1 MEVSTEESEDTMT
14 APVLQHIAL
23 SVHDIDKS
31 ADWYVRL
38 LDLTLAAEFDEPAPM
53 KVLFTP
59 TGQAIDLRQDPDVV
73 ADRFSQTRV
82 GLDHVGF
89 VCADRAELDGWLG
102 RLRGYGVVESGIQE
116 SPFGW
121 HLNFRDPDDIP
132 LEFFLPRA
140 AVEGS

>member
-1 MEVSTEESEDTMT
+1 MT

-31 ADWYVRL
+31 TDWYVRL
-38 LDLTLAAEFDEPAPM
+38 FDLTLVAEFDEPAPM

-59 TGQAIDLRQDPDVV
+59 TGQAIDLRQDPDV
-73 ADRFSQTRV
+73 ADAGFTQTRV

-89 VCADRAELDGWLG
+89 VCASRPELDGWLD
-102 RLRGYGVVESGIQE
+102 RLREHGVVESGIQE

-140 AVEGS
+140 VVEGA